1 MSDKILSTKRITLIQ
16 NDKIATNDNETANLM
31 NTFFSNILIS
41 LNILKYHDCKGISGN
56 ISDPILKNI
65 VKYGNHPSINV
76 IKRVSNSNDLFCF
89 DIVDN
94 FDIVREN
101 SYGN

>member
-1 MSDKILSTKRITLIQ
+1 MSDKVLSTKRITLMR
-16 NDKIATNDNETANLM
+16 NDKTVNNGNETANLM
-31 NTFFSNILIS
+31 NTFFFNILIS
-41 LNILKYHDCKGISGN
+41 LSIPKCHDCKGISGN
-56 ISDPILKNI
+56 ISDPVLKNI
-65 VKYGNHPSINV
+65 VKYRNHLSINV
-76 IKRVSNSNDLFCF
+76 IKRVSNSNDLFGF